1 MPPRSVTPGRRQRDK
16 VVVFMPAYFA
26 AGSLRRVCE
35 RIPPGYV
42 DDIIVVDDHS
52 QDGIDTV
59 AASLGL
65 RFFSNASNLGY
76 GGNVKVCFQRALEIG
91 ADILIELHPDD
102 QYDPAVIPAA
112 LDKLHEGCDLVLGSR
127 FPTAGA
133 ALRHAMPVWKYAI
146 NRLSTWP
153 ARVML
158 GLPLSDFHNG
168 FRVYRRPMLE
178 HLAWQRN
185 ADDYL
190 FSFQIIAQA
199 RYAGFRIGEV
209 PVVCRY
215 FPGAT
220 QITFRKAMTYG
231 VGALRTLGAYRRS
244 KPGRIDPLFRIAT
257 PGSGTGGAHHPPP
270 SARL

>member
-1 MPPRSVTPGRRQRDK
+1 MLADSRRPRDK

-26 AGSLRRVCE
+26 ARSLRRVCE
-35 RIPPGYV
+35 KIPPGYV

-52 QDGIDTV
+52 EDGIDAV

-65 RFFSNASNLGY
+65 RFFSNARNLGY
-76 GGNVKVCFQRALEIG
+76 GGNVKVCVQRALEIG

-102 QYDPAVIPAA
+102 QYDPAVIPSA
-112 LDKLHEGCDLVLGSR
+112 LDKLYEGCDLVLGSR
-127 FPTAGA
+127 FATAGA
-133 ALRHAMPVWKYAI
+133 ALRDSMPVWKYAI
-146 NRLSTWP
+146 NRLSTLP
-153 ARVML
+153 ARIML

-178 HLAWQRN
+178 QLAWQRN

-215 FPGAT
+215 FPEAT

-244 KPGRIDPLFRIAT
+244 KPGRIDPLFRPAM
-257 PGSGTGGAHHPPP
+257 PVSGSDGAPHQPT
-270 SARL
+270 SARP